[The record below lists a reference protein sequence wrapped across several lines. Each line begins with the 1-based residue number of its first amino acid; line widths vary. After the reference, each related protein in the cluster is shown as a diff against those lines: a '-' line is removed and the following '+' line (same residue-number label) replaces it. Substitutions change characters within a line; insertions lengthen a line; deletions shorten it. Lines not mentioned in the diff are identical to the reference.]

1 MIIQENTI
9 IHGDSL
15 TVLRQ
20 MEPESV
26 DAIITDPPYGINYVS
41 QTASIKNDKSPFIW
55 FLYDAFRVLKS
66 GEAGRGGLIC
76 FTRWDVEQT
85 FIDAMKIAGFNVKS
99 EVIWDKVYHGMG
111 DTKAAFAPSHENIVF
126 AVKGKYSFPG
136 SRPKDLVTFPKINS
150 SKMVHPTE
158 KPVGL
163 LANLI
168 SSVTKPGDLILDPFD
183 SDDVTHF
190 NARGVYAL
198 LYGREDVRLSAGD
211 GDALRWLPQRAGK
224 DFREKVAAIWD
235 DARVSGFLTAELTG
249 DKSAMDDGDYLAMQE
264 TGLAHLFAVSGLHC
278 AFLVTLLA
286 LLISRRQRLLC
297 AVTIPLLLFYMVMVG
312 MSPSVVRACIMQIF
326 LLIAPLFRRGSD
338 PLTSLA
344 AALLVILLCNPFAA
358 ASVSLQ
364 LSFSA
369 TLGMVL
375 LSPRLYKLLT
385 GWYKGKCRPLRTAL
399 CFVAANLSA
408 TLSAVVFTAP
418 LTAWYFRIFVLVAP
432 LSSLLAVPAAGWSF
446 MAAFVTVL
454 LGFVWL
460 PLASLLGWI
469 SWALVRYILW
479 IANGMMSWRYHAVYF
494 TNPYLIYWLLF
505 LYAAFIGCAAT
516 PDGKRK
522 YLLAS
527 ALSVLT
533 LTAAIWVN
541 RQDYQYG
548 VLTAL
553 TLDVGQGE
561 SVILT
566 SDGET
571 ALVDCG
577 SSNSYKDPGGLAADT
592 LHSMG
597 VRELSA
603 VVVTHY
609 HADHTNGLYE
619 VLRRIP
625 VQTIYLPDIEDEY
638 GVRERL
644 VSLAEEKGA
653 QVTYVTKET
662 ADTLGDTVLTIYP
675 PVQSGGDLNELGLTA
690 LASAGDFDLLI
701 TGDMSGSTEKKL
713 VETYALPDIEV
724 LVVSHHGSRYSSNI
738 RFLKSVTPE
747 AAVISVGDNN
757 YGHPSEET
765 LQRLLAVGADIWRTD
780 QQGTIRITVNG
791 G

>member
-1 MIIQENTI
+1 M
-9 IHGDSL
+9 
-15 TVLRQ
+15 
-20 MEPESV
+20 
-26 DAIITDPPYGINYVS
+26 
-41 QTASIKNDKSPFIW
+41 
-55 FLYDAFRVLKS
+55 RVLATIGFSFSAGVFLAALLPWTGWQLYAAGGVLLLALAWLFAARKQKYFRRGLLILLPLAVS
-66 GEAGRGGLIC
+66 LAYFAGYDYLVRQPIEDRCGAASDFTATVCDWPQATERGARVTVELEGYHRARAVLYGEAELLAARP
-76 FTRWDVEQT
+76 
-85 FIDAMKIAGFNVKS
+85 
-99 EVIWDKVYHGMG
+99 G
-111 DTKAAFAPSHENIVF
+111 DTVTGTAQWQSAAH
-126 AVKGKYSFPG
+126 
-136 SRPKDLVTFPKINS
+136 
-150 SKMVHPTE
+150 
-158 KPVGL
+158 
-163 LANLI
+163 
-168 SSVTKPGDLILDPFD
+168 FD

-224 DFREKVAAIWD
+224 AFREKVAAIWD
-235 DARVSGFLTAELTG
+235 DPRVSGFLTAELTG

-566 SDGET
+566 SGGET

-738 RFLKSVTPE
+738 RFLKAVTPE

-765 LQRLLAVGADIWRTD
+765 LQRLLAIGADIWRTD

>member
-1 MIIQENTI
+1 M
-9 IHGDSL
+9 
-15 TVLRQ
+15 
-20 MEPESV
+20 
-26 DAIITDPPYGINYVS
+26 
-41 QTASIKNDKSPFIW
+41 
-55 FLYDAFRVLKS
+55 RVLATIGFSFSAGVFLTALLPWTGWQLYAAGGVLLLVLAWLFAVRKQKYFRRGLLILLPLAVS
-66 GEAGRGGLIC
+66 LAYFAGYDHLVRQPIEDRCGAASDFTATVCDWPQATERGARVTVELEGYHRARAVLYGEAELLAARP
-76 FTRWDVEQT
+76 
-85 FIDAMKIAGFNVKS
+85 
-99 EVIWDKVYHGMG
+99 G
-111 DTKAAFAPSHENIVF
+111 DTVTGTAQWQSAAH
-126 AVKGKYSFPG
+126 
-136 SRPKDLVTFPKINS
+136 
-150 SKMVHPTE
+150 
-158 KPVGL
+158 
-163 LANLI
+163 
-168 SSVTKPGDLILDPFD
+168 FD

-224 DFREKVAAIWD
+224 AFREKVAAIWD
-235 DARVSGFLTAELTG
+235 DPRVSGFLTAELTG

-385 GWYKGKCRPLRTAL
+385 GWYKGKCRPLRAAL

-566 SDGET
+566 SGGET

-662 ADTLGDTVLTIYP
+662 ADTLGDTILTIYP

-738 RFLKSVTPE
+738 RFLKAVTPE

-765 LQRLLAVGADIWRTD
+765 LQRLLAIGADIWRTD

>member
-1 MIIQENTI
+1 M
-9 IHGDSL
+9 
-15 TVLRQ
+15 
-20 MEPESV
+20 
-26 DAIITDPPYGINYVS
+26 
-41 QTASIKNDKSPFIW
+41 
-55 FLYDAFRVLKS
+55 RVLATIGFSFSAGVFLAALLPWNGWQLYAAGGVLLLALAWLFAARKQKYFRRGLLILLPLAVS
-66 GEAGRGGLIC
+66 LAYFAGYDHLVRQPIENRCGAASDFTATVCDWPQATERGARVTVEMEGYHRARAVLYGEAELLAARP
-76 FTRWDVEQT
+76 
-85 FIDAMKIAGFNVKS
+85 
-99 EVIWDKVYHGMG
+99 G
-111 DTKAAFAPSHENIVF
+111 DTVTGTAQWQSAAH
-126 AVKGKYSFPG
+126 
-136 SRPKDLVTFPKINS
+136 
-150 SKMVHPTE
+150 
-158 KPVGL
+158 
-163 LANLI
+163 
-168 SSVTKPGDLILDPFD
+168 FD

-224 DFREKVAAIWD
+224 AFREKVAAIWD

-446 MAAFVTVL
+446 MTAFVTVL

-566 SDGET
+566 SGGET

>member
-1 MIIQENTI
+1 M
-9 IHGDSL
+9 
-15 TVLRQ
+15 
-20 MEPESV
+20 
-26 DAIITDPPYGINYVS
+26 
-41 QTASIKNDKSPFIW
+41 
-55 FLYDAFRVLKS
+55 RVLATIGFSFSAGVFLAALLPWNGWQLYAAGGVLLLALAWLFAARKQKYFRRGLLILLPLAVS
-66 GEAGRGGLIC
+66 LAYFAGYDHLVRQPIEDRCGAASEFAATVCDWPQATERGARVTVELEGYHRARAVLYGEAELLAARP
-76 FTRWDVEQT
+76 
-85 FIDAMKIAGFNVKS
+85 
-99 EVIWDKVYHGMG
+99 G
-111 DTKAAFAPSHENIVF
+111 DTVTGTAQWQS
-126 AVKGKYSFPG
+126 AVHF
-136 SRPKDLVTFPKINS
+136 N
-150 SKMVHPTE
+150 
-158 KPVGL
+158 
-163 LANLI
+163 
-168 SSVTKPGDLILDPFD
+168 

-224 DFREKVAAIWD
+224 AFREKVAAIWD
-235 DARVSGFLTAELTG
+235 DPRVSGFLTAELTG

-566 SDGET
+566 SGGET

>member
-1 MIIQENTI
+1 M
-9 IHGDSL
+9 
-15 TVLRQ
+15 
-20 MEPESV
+20 
-26 DAIITDPPYGINYVS
+26 
-41 QTASIKNDKSPFIW
+41 
-55 FLYDAFRVLKS
+55 RVLATIGFSFSAGVFLAALLPWNGWQLYAAGGVLLLALAWLFAARKQKYFRRGLLILLPLAVS
-66 GEAGRGGLIC
+66 LAYFAGYDHLVRQPIEDRCGAASDFAATVCDWPQATERGARVTVELEGYHRARAVLYGEAELLAARP
-76 FTRWDVEQT
+76 
-85 FIDAMKIAGFNVKS
+85 
-99 EVIWDKVYHGMG
+99 G
-111 DTKAAFAPSHENIVF
+111 DTVTGTAQWQS
-126 AVKGKYSFPG
+126 AV
-136 SRPKDLVTFPKINS
+136 
-150 SKMVHPTE
+150 H
-158 KPVGL
+158 
-163 LANLI
+163 
-168 SSVTKPGDLILDPFD
+168 FD

-224 DFREKVAAIWD
+224 AFREKVAAIWD
-235 DARVSGFLTAELTG
+235 DPRVSGFLTAELTG

-505 LYAAFIGCAAT
+505 LYAVFIGCAAT

-566 SDGET
+566 SGGET

-638 GVRERL
+638 GVREHL

-738 RFLKSVTPE
+738 RFLKAVMPE

>member
-1 MIIQENTI
+1 M
-9 IHGDSL
+9 
-15 TVLRQ
+15 
-20 MEPESV
+20 
-26 DAIITDPPYGINYVS
+26 
-41 QTASIKNDKSPFIW
+41 
-55 FLYDAFRVLKS
+55 RVLATIGFSFSAGVFLAALLPWNGWQLYAAGGILLLALAWLFAARKQKYFRRGLLILLPLAVS
-66 GEAGRGGLIC
+66 LAYFAGYDHLVRQPIEDRCGAASDFAATVCDWPQATERGARVTVELEGYHRARAVLYGEAELLAARP
-76 FTRWDVEQT
+76 
-85 FIDAMKIAGFNVKS
+85 
-99 EVIWDKVYHGMG
+99 G
-111 DTKAAFAPSHENIVF
+111 DTVTGTAQWQSAAH
-126 AVKGKYSFPG
+126 
-136 SRPKDLVTFPKINS
+136 
-150 SKMVHPTE
+150 
-158 KPVGL
+158 
-163 LANLI
+163 
-168 SSVTKPGDLILDPFD
+168 FD

-224 DFREKVAAIWD
+224 AFREKVAAIWD
-235 DARVSGFLTAELTG
+235 DPRVSGFLTAELTG

-375 LSPRLYKLLT
+375 LSPRLYKLLA
-385 GWYKGKCRPLRTAL
+385 GWYKGKCRPLRAAL

-469 SWALVRYILW
+469 SWVLVRYILW

-527 ALSVLT
+527 ALSVLM

-566 SDGET
+566 SGGET

-713 VETYALPDIEV
+713 VETYALPNIEV

-738 RFLKSVTPE
+738 RFLKAVTPE

>member
-1 MIIQENTI
+1 M
-9 IHGDSL
+9 
-15 TVLRQ
+15 
-20 MEPESV
+20 
-26 DAIITDPPYGINYVS
+26 
-41 QTASIKNDKSPFIW
+41 
-55 FLYDAFRVLKS
+55 RVLATIGFSFSAGVFLAALLPWNGWQLYAAGGILLLALAWLFAARKQKYFRRGLLILLPLAVS
-66 GEAGRGGLIC
+66 LAYFAGYDHLVRQPIEDRCGAASDFAATVCDWPQATERGARVTVELEGYHRARAVLYGEAELLAARP
-76 FTRWDVEQT
+76 
-85 FIDAMKIAGFNVKS
+85 
-99 EVIWDKVYHGMG
+99 G
-111 DTKAAFAPSHENIVF
+111 DTVTGTAQWQS
-126 AVKGKYSFPG
+126 AV
-136 SRPKDLVTFPKINS
+136 
-150 SKMVHPTE
+150 H
-158 KPVGL
+158 
-163 LANLI
+163 
-168 SSVTKPGDLILDPFD
+168 FD

-224 DFREKVAAIWD
+224 AFREKVAAIWD
-235 DARVSGFLTAELTG
+235 DPRVSGFLTAELTG

-375 LSPRLYKLLT
+375 LSPRLYKLLA

-566 SDGET
+566 SGGET

-713 VETYALPDIEV
+713 VETYALPNIEV

-738 RFLKSVTPE
+738 RFLKAVTPE

>member
-1 MIIQENTI
+1 M
-9 IHGDSL
+9 
-15 TVLRQ
+15 
-20 MEPESV
+20 
-26 DAIITDPPYGINYVS
+26 
-41 QTASIKNDKSPFIW
+41 
-55 FLYDAFRVLKS
+55 RVLATIGFSFSAGVFLAALLPWNGWQLYAAGGILLLALAWLFAARKQKYFRRGLLILLPLAVS
-66 GEAGRGGLIC
+66 LAYFAGYDHLVRQPIEDRCGAASDFAATVCDWPQATERGARVTVELEGYHRARAVLYGEAELLAARP
-76 FTRWDVEQT
+76 
-85 FIDAMKIAGFNVKS
+85 
-99 EVIWDKVYHGMG
+99 G
-111 DTKAAFAPSHENIVF
+111 DTVTGTAQWQSAAH
-126 AVKGKYSFPG
+126 
-136 SRPKDLVTFPKINS
+136 
-150 SKMVHPTE
+150 
-158 KPVGL
+158 
-163 LANLI
+163 
-168 SSVTKPGDLILDPFD
+168 FD

-224 DFREKVAAIWD
+224 AFREKVAAIWD
-235 DARVSGFLTAELTG
+235 DPRVSGFLTAELTG

-375 LSPRLYKLLT
+375 LSPRLYKLLA
-385 GWYKGKCRPLRTAL
+385 GWYKGKCRPLRAAL

-469 SWALVRYILW
+469 SWVLVRYILW

-548 VLTAL
+548 VLTAM

-566 SDGET
+566 SGGET

-713 VETYALPDIEV
+713 VETYALPNIEV

-738 RFLKSVTPE
+738 RFLKAVTPE

>member
-1 MIIQENTI
+1 M
-9 IHGDSL
+9 
-15 TVLRQ
+15 
-20 MEPESV
+20 
-26 DAIITDPPYGINYVS
+26 
-41 QTASIKNDKSPFIW
+41 
-55 FLYDAFRVLKS
+55 RVLATIGFSFSAGVFLAALLPWNGWQLYAAGGVLLLALAWLFAARKQKYFRRGLLILLPLAVS
-66 GEAGRGGLIC
+66 LAYFAGYDHLVRQPIEDRCGAASDFTATVCDWPQATERGARVTVELEGYHRARAVLYGEAELLAARP
-76 FTRWDVEQT
+76 
-85 FIDAMKIAGFNVKS
+85 
-99 EVIWDKVYHGMG
+99 G
-111 DTKAAFAPSHENIVF
+111 DTVTGTAQWQSAAH
-126 AVKGKYSFPG
+126 
-136 SRPKDLVTFPKINS
+136 
-150 SKMVHPTE
+150 
-158 KPVGL
+158 
-163 LANLI
+163 
-168 SSVTKPGDLILDPFD
+168 FD

-224 DFREKVAAIWD
+224 AFREKVAAIWD
-235 DARVSGFLTAELTG
+235 DPRVSGFLTAELTG

-541 RQDYQYG
+541 RQDYQRG

-566 SDGET
+566 SGGET

-644 VSLAEEKGA
+644 VSLAKEKGA

-690 LASAGDFDLLI
+690 QASTGDFDLLI

-747 AAVISVGDNN
+747 AAVISVGDNS

>member
-1 MIIQENTI
+1 M
-9 IHGDSL
+9 
-15 TVLRQ
+15 
-20 MEPESV
+20 
-26 DAIITDPPYGINYVS
+26 
-41 QTASIKNDKSPFIW
+41 
-55 FLYDAFRVLKS
+55 RVLATIGFSFSAGVFLAALLPWTGWQLYAAGGVLLLALAWLFAARKQKYFRRGLLILLPLAVS
-66 GEAGRGGLIC
+66 LAYFAGYDHLVRQPIENRCGAASDFAATVCDWPQATEHGAKITVELEGYHRARAVLYGEAELLAARP
-76 FTRWDVEQT
+76 
-85 FIDAMKIAGFNVKS
+85 
-99 EVIWDKVYHGMG
+99 G
-111 DTKAAFAPSHENIVF
+111 DTVTGTAQWQSAAH
-126 AVKGKYSFPG
+126 
-136 SRPKDLVTFPKINS
+136 
-150 SKMVHPTE
+150 
-158 KPVGL
+158 
-163 LANLI
+163 
-168 SSVTKPGDLILDPFD
+168 FD

-224 DFREKVAAIWD
+224 AFREKVAAIWD
-235 DARVSGFLTAELTG
+235 DPRVSGFLTAELTG

-375 LSPRLYKLLT
+375 LSSRLYKLLT
-385 GWYKGKCRPLRTAL
+385 GWYKGKCRPLRAAL
-399 CFVAANLSA
+399 CFVAATLSA

-446 MAAFVTVL
+446 MAAFVTAL
-454 LGFVWL
+454 LGFLWL

-505 LYAAFIGCAAT
+505 LYAVFIGCAAT

-566 SDGET
+566 SGGET

-625 VQTIYLPDIEDEY
+625 VQTVYLPDIEDEY

-738 RFLKSVTPE
+738 RFLKAVMPE

>member
-1 MIIQENTI
+1 M
-9 IHGDSL
+9 
-15 TVLRQ
+15 
-20 MEPESV
+20 
-26 DAIITDPPYGINYVS
+26 
-41 QTASIKNDKSPFIW
+41 
-55 FLYDAFRVLKS
+55 RVLATIGFSFSAGVFLAALLPWNGWQLYAAGGVLLLALAWLFAARKQKYFRRGLLILLPLAVS
-66 GEAGRGGLIC
+66 LAYFAGYDHLVRQPIENRCGAASDFTATVCDWPQATERGARVTVELEGYRRARAVLYGEAELLAARP
-76 FTRWDVEQT
+76 
-85 FIDAMKIAGFNVKS
+85 
-99 EVIWDKVYHGMG
+99 G
-111 DTKAAFAPSHENIVF
+111 DTVTGTAQWQSAAH
-126 AVKGKYSFPG
+126 
-136 SRPKDLVTFPKINS
+136 
-150 SKMVHPTE
+150 
-158 KPVGL
+158 
-163 LANLI
+163 
-168 SSVTKPGDLILDPFD
+168 FD

-224 DFREKVAAIWD
+224 AFREKVAAIWD

-446 MAAFVTVL
+446 MAAFVTAL

-494 TNPYLIYWLLF
+494 TNPYLIYWLLV

-566 SDGET
+566 SGGET

-625 VQTIYLPDIEDEY
+625 VQTVYLPDIEDEY

>member
-1 MIIQENTI
+1 M
-9 IHGDSL
+9 
-15 TVLRQ
+15 
-20 MEPESV
+20 
-26 DAIITDPPYGINYVS
+26 
-41 QTASIKNDKSPFIW
+41 
-55 FLYDAFRVLKS
+55 RVLATIGFSFSAGVFLAALLPWTGWQLYAAGGVLLLALAWLFAARKQKYFRRGLLILLPLVVS
-66 GEAGRGGLIC
+66 LAYFAGYDHLVRQPIEDRCGAVSDFTATVCDWPQATERGARVTVELEGYHRARAVLYGEAELLAARP
-76 FTRWDVEQT
+76 
-85 FIDAMKIAGFNVKS
+85 
-99 EVIWDKVYHGMG
+99 G
-111 DTKAAFAPSHENIVF
+111 DTVTGTAQWQSAAH
-126 AVKGKYSFPG
+126 
-136 SRPKDLVTFPKINS
+136 
-150 SKMVHPTE
+150 
-158 KPVGL
+158 
-163 LANLI
+163 
-168 SSVTKPGDLILDPFD
+168 FD

-224 DFREKVAAIWD
+224 AFREKVAAIWD
-235 DARVSGFLTAELTG
+235 DPRVSGFLTAELTG

-385 GWYKGKCRPLRTAL
+385 GWYKGKCRPLRAAL

-566 SDGET
+566 SGGET

-662 ADTLGDTVLTIYP
+662 ADTLGDTILTIYP

-738 RFLKSVTPE
+738 RFLKAVTPE

-765 LQRLLAVGADIWRTD
+765 LQRLLAIGADIWRTD

>member
-1 MIIQENTI
+1 M
-9 IHGDSL
+9 
-15 TVLRQ
+15 
-20 MEPESV
+20 
-26 DAIITDPPYGINYVS
+26 
-41 QTASIKNDKSPFIW
+41 
-55 FLYDAFRVLKS
+55 RVLATIGFSFSAGVFLAALLPWNGWQLYAAGGVLLLALAWLFAARKQKYFRRGLLILLPLAVS
-66 GEAGRGGLIC
+66 LAYFAGYDHLVRQPIEDRCGAASEFAATVCDWPQATERGARVTVELEGYHRARAVLYGE
-76 FTRWDVEQT
+76 VELL
-85 FIDAMKIAGFNVKS
+85 AARP
-99 EVIWDKVYHGMG
+99 G
-111 DTKAAFAPSHENIVF
+111 DTVTGTAQWQSAAH
-126 AVKGKYSFPG
+126 
-136 SRPKDLVTFPKINS
+136 
-150 SKMVHPTE
+150 
-158 KPVGL
+158 
-163 LANLI
+163 
-168 SSVTKPGDLILDPFD
+168 FD

-224 DFREKVAAIWD
+224 AFREKVAAIWD

-566 SDGET
+566 SGGET

-738 RFLKSVTPE
+738 RFLKAVTPE

>member
-1 MIIQENTI
+1 M
-9 IHGDSL
+9 
-15 TVLRQ
+15 
-20 MEPESV
+20 
-26 DAIITDPPYGINYVS
+26 
-41 QTASIKNDKSPFIW
+41 
-55 FLYDAFRVLKS
+55 RVLATIGFSFSAGVFLAALLPWNGWQLYAAGGVLLLALAWLFAARKQKYFRRGLLILLPLAVS
-66 GEAGRGGLIC
+66 LAYFAGYDHLVRQPIENRCGAASEFAATVCDWPQATERGAKITVELEGYHRARAVLYGEAELLAARP
-76 FTRWDVEQT
+76 
-85 FIDAMKIAGFNVKS
+85 
-99 EVIWDKVYHGMG
+99 G
-111 DTKAAFAPSHENIVF
+111 DTVTGTAQWQS
-126 AVKGKYSFPG
+126 AV
-136 SRPKDLVTFPKINS
+136 
-150 SKMVHPTE
+150 H
-158 KPVGL
+158 
-163 LANLI
+163 
-168 SSVTKPGDLILDPFD
+168 FD

-235 DARVSGFLTAELTG
+235 DPRVSGFLTAELTG

-326 LLIAPLFRRGSD
+326 LLIAPLFQRGSD

-566 SDGET
+566 SGGET

-625 VQTIYLPDIEDEY
+625 VQMIYLPDIEDEY

>member
-1 MIIQENTI
+1 M
-9 IHGDSL
+9 
-15 TVLRQ
+15 
-20 MEPESV
+20 
-26 DAIITDPPYGINYVS
+26 
-41 QTASIKNDKSPFIW
+41 
-55 FLYDAFRVLKS
+55 RVLATIGFSFSAGVFLAALLPWNGWQLYAAGGVLLLALAWLFAARKQKYFRRGLLILLPLAVS
-66 GEAGRGGLIC
+66 LAYFAGDDHLVRQPIENRCGAASDFTATVCDWPQATERGARVTVELEGYHRARAVLYGEAELLAARP
-76 FTRWDVEQT
+76 
-85 FIDAMKIAGFNVKS
+85 
-99 EVIWDKVYHGMG
+99 G
-111 DTKAAFAPSHENIVF
+111 DTVTGTAQWQS
-126 AVKGKYSFPG
+126 AVHF
-136 SRPKDLVTFPKINS
+136 N
-150 SKMVHPTE
+150 
-158 KPVGL
+158 
-163 LANLI
+163 
-168 SSVTKPGDLILDPFD
+168 

-224 DFREKVAAIWD
+224 AFREKVVAIWD

-566 SDGET
+566 SGGET

-662 ADTLGDTVLTIYP
+662 ADTLGDTILTIYP

-738 RFLKSVTPE
+738 RFLKAVTPE

-765 LQRLLAVGADIWRTD
+765 LQRLLAIGADIWRTD

>member
-1 MIIQENTI
+1 M
-9 IHGDSL
+9 
-15 TVLRQ
+15 
-20 MEPESV
+20 
-26 DAIITDPPYGINYVS
+26 
-41 QTASIKNDKSPFIW
+41 
-55 FLYDAFRVLKS
+55 RVLATIGFSFSAGVFLAALLPWTGWQLYAAGGVLLLALAWLFAARKQKYFRRGLLILLPLAVS
-66 GEAGRGGLIC
+66 LAYFAGYDHLVRQPIENRCGAASDFTATVCDWPQATERGARVTVELEGYHRARAVLYGEAELLAARP
-76 FTRWDVEQT
+76 
-85 FIDAMKIAGFNVKS
+85 
-99 EVIWDKVYHGMG
+99 G
-111 DTKAAFAPSHENIVF
+111 DTVTGTAQWQSAAH
-126 AVKGKYSFPG
+126 
-136 SRPKDLVTFPKINS
+136 
-150 SKMVHPTE
+150 
-158 KPVGL
+158 
-163 LANLI
+163 
-168 SSVTKPGDLILDPFD
+168 FD

-224 DFREKVAAIWD
+224 AFREKVAAIWVD
-235 DARVSGFLTAELTG
+235 PRVSGFLTAELTG

-264 TGLAHLFAVSGLHC
+264 TSLAHLFAVSGLHC

-385 GWYKGKCRPLRTAL
+385 GWYKGKCRPLRAAL

>member
-1 MIIQENTI
+1 M
-9 IHGDSL
+9 
-15 TVLRQ
+15 
-20 MEPESV
+20 
-26 DAIITDPPYGINYVS
+26 
-41 QTASIKNDKSPFIW
+41 
-55 FLYDAFRVLKS
+55 RVLATIGFSFSAGVFLAALLPWNGWQLYAAGGILLLALAWLFAARKQKYFRRGLLILLPLAVS
-66 GEAGRGGLIC
+66 LAYFAGYDHLVRQPIEDRCGAVSDFAATVCDWPQATERGARVTVELEGYHRARAVLYGEAELLAARP
-76 FTRWDVEQT
+76 
-85 FIDAMKIAGFNVKS
+85 
-99 EVIWDKVYHGMG
+99 G
-111 DTKAAFAPSHENIVF
+111 DTVTGTAQWQSAAH
-126 AVKGKYSFPG
+126 
-136 SRPKDLVTFPKINS
+136 
-150 SKMVHPTE
+150 
-158 KPVGL
+158 
-163 LANLI
+163 
-168 SSVTKPGDLILDPFD
+168 FD

-224 DFREKVAAIWD
+224 AFREKVAAIWD
-235 DARVSGFLTAELTG
+235 DPRVSGFLTAELTG

-375 LSPRLYKLLT
+375 LSPRLYKLLA
-385 GWYKGKCRPLRTAL
+385 GWYKGKCRPLRAAL

-469 SWALVRYILW
+469 SWVLVRYILW

-566 SDGET
+566 SGGET

>member
-1 MIIQENTI
+1 MTGGGERT
-9 IHGDSL
+9 
-15 TVLRQ
+15 
-20 MEPESV
+20 M
-26 DAIITDPPYGINYVS
+26 
-41 QTASIKNDKSPFIW
+41 
-55 FLYDAFRVLKS
+55 RVLATIGFSFSAGVFLAALLPWTGWQLYAAGGVLLLALAWLFAARKQKYFRRGLLILLPLAVS
-66 GEAGRGGLIC
+66 LAYFAGYDHLVRQPIENRCGAASDFTATVCDWPQATERGARVTVELEGYHRARAVLYGEAELLAARP
-76 FTRWDVEQT
+76 
-85 FIDAMKIAGFNVKS
+85 
-99 EVIWDKVYHGMG
+99 G
-111 DTKAAFAPSHENIVF
+111 DTVTGTAQWQS
-126 AVKGKYSFPG
+126 AVHF
-136 SRPKDLVTFPKINS
+136 N
-150 SKMVHPTE
+150 
-158 KPVGL
+158 
-163 LANLI
+163 
-168 SSVTKPGDLILDPFD
+168 

-224 DFREKVAAIWD
+224 AFREKVAAIWD

-566 SDGET
+566 SGGET

-738 RFLKSVTPE
+738 RFLKAVTPE

>member
-1 MIIQENTI
+1 M
-9 IHGDSL
+9 
-15 TVLRQ
+15 
-20 MEPESV
+20 
-26 DAIITDPPYGINYVS
+26 
-41 QTASIKNDKSPFIW
+41 
-55 FLYDAFRVLKS
+55 RVLATIGFSFSAGVFLAALLPWNGWQLYAAGGVLLLALAWLFAARKQKYFRRGLLILLS
-66 GEAGRGGLIC
+66 LAVSLAYFAGYDHLVRQPIEDRCGAASDFAATVCDWPQATERGARVTVELEGYHRARAVLYGEAELLAARP
-76 FTRWDVEQT
+76 
-85 FIDAMKIAGFNVKS
+85 
-99 EVIWDKVYHGMG
+99 G
-111 DTKAAFAPSHENIVF
+111 DTVTGTAQWQSAAH
-126 AVKGKYSFPG
+126 
-136 SRPKDLVTFPKINS
+136 
-150 SKMVHPTE
+150 
-158 KPVGL
+158 
-163 LANLI
+163 
-168 SSVTKPGDLILDPFD
+168 FD

-224 DFREKVAAIWD
+224 AFREKVAAIWD
-235 DARVSGFLTAELTG
+235 DPRVSGFLTAELTG

-344 AALLVILLCNPFAA
+344 AALLLILLCNPFAA

-494 TNPYLIYWLLF
+494 TNPYLVYWLLF

-566 SDGET
+566 SGGET

-662 ADTLGDTVLTIYP
+662 TDTLGDTVLTIYP

-738 RFLKSVTPE
+738 RFLKSVMPE

>member
-1 MIIQENTI
+1 M
-9 IHGDSL
+9 
-15 TVLRQ
+15 
-20 MEPESV
+20 
-26 DAIITDPPYGINYVS
+26 
-41 QTASIKNDKSPFIW
+41 
-55 FLYDAFRVLKS
+55 RVLATIGFSFSAGVFLAALLPWNGWQLYAAGGVLLLALAWLFAARKQKYFRRGLLILLPLAVS
-66 GEAGRGGLIC
+66 LAYFAGYDHLVRQPIEDRCGAASDFTATVCDWPQATERGARVTVELEGYHRARAVLYGEAELLAARP
-76 FTRWDVEQT
+76 
-85 FIDAMKIAGFNVKS
+85 
-99 EVIWDKVYHGMG
+99 G
-111 DTKAAFAPSHENIVF
+111 DTVTGTAQWQSAAH
-126 AVKGKYSFPG
+126 
-136 SRPKDLVTFPKINS
+136 
-150 SKMVHPTE
+150 
-158 KPVGL
+158 
-163 LANLI
+163 
-168 SSVTKPGDLILDPFD
+168 FD

-224 DFREKVAAIWD
+224 AFREKVAAIWD
-235 DARVSGFLTAELTG
+235 DPRVSGFLTAELTG

-385 GWYKGKCRPLRTAL
+385 GWYKGKCRLLRTAL

-566 SDGET
+566 SGGET

-780 QQGTIRITVNG
+780 QQRTIRITVNG

>member
-1 MIIQENTI
+1 M
-9 IHGDSL
+9 
-15 TVLRQ
+15 
-20 MEPESV
+20 
-26 DAIITDPPYGINYVS
+26 
-41 QTASIKNDKSPFIW
+41 
-55 FLYDAFRVLKS
+55 
-66 GEAGRGGLIC
+66 
-76 FTRWDVEQT
+76 
-85 FIDAMKIAGFNVKS
+85 
-99 EVIWDKVYHGMG
+99 
-111 DTKAAFAPSHENIVF
+111 
-126 AVKGKYSFPG
+126 
-136 SRPKDLVTFPKINS
+136 
-150 SKMVHPTE
+150 
-158 KPVGL
+158 
-163 LANLI
+163 
-168 SSVTKPGDLILDPFD
+168 
-183 SDDVTHF
+183 THF

-224 DFREKVAAIWD
+224 AFREKVAAIWD

-385 GWYKGKCRPLRTAL
+385 GWYKGKCRPLRAAL

-446 MAAFVTVL
+446 MAAFVTAL

-566 SDGET
+566 SGGET

-662 ADTLGDTVLTIYP
+662 TDTLGDTVLTIYP

>member
-1 MIIQENTI
+1 M
-9 IHGDSL
+9 
-15 TVLRQ
+15 
-20 MEPESV
+20 
-26 DAIITDPPYGINYVS
+26 
-41 QTASIKNDKSPFIW
+41 
-55 FLYDAFRVLKS
+55 RVLATIGFSFSAGVFLAALLPWNGWQLYAAGGVLLLALAWLFAARKQKYFRRGLLILLPLAVS
-66 GEAGRGGLIC
+66 LAYFAGYDHLVRQPIEDRCGAASDFAATVCDWPQATERGARVTVELEGYHRARAVLYGEAELLAARP
-76 FTRWDVEQT
+76 
-85 FIDAMKIAGFNVKS
+85 
-99 EVIWDKVYHGMG
+99 G
-111 DTKAAFAPSHENIVF
+111 DTVTGTAQWQS
-126 AVKGKYSFPG
+126 AV
-136 SRPKDLVTFPKINS
+136 
-150 SKMVHPTE
+150 H
-158 KPVGL
+158 
-163 LANLI
+163 
-168 SSVTKPGDLILDPFD
+168 FD

-224 DFREKVAAIWD
+224 AFREKVAAIWD
-235 DARVSGFLTAELTG
+235 DPRVSGFLTAELTG

-385 GWYKGKCRPLRTAL
+385 GWYNGKCRPLRAAL

-566 SDGET
+566 SGGET

-690 LASAGDFDLLI
+690 LASTGDFDLLI

-738 RFLKSVTPE
+738 RFLKAVTPE

>member
-1 MIIQENTI
+1 M
-9 IHGDSL
+9 
-15 TVLRQ
+15 
-20 MEPESV
+20 
-26 DAIITDPPYGINYVS
+26 
-41 QTASIKNDKSPFIW
+41 
-55 FLYDAFRVLKS
+55 RVLATIGFSFSAGVFLAALLPWTGWQLYAAGGVLLLALAWLFAARKQKYFRRGLLILLPLVVS
-66 GEAGRGGLIC
+66 LAYFAGYDHLVRQPIEDRCGAASDFTATVCDWPQATERGARVTVDLEGYHRARAVLYGEAELLAARP
-76 FTRWDVEQT
+76 
-85 FIDAMKIAGFNVKS
+85 
-99 EVIWDKVYHGMG
+99 G
-111 DTKAAFAPSHENIVF
+111 DTVTGTAQWQSAAH
-126 AVKGKYSFPG
+126 
-136 SRPKDLVTFPKINS
+136 
-150 SKMVHPTE
+150 
-158 KPVGL
+158 
-163 LANLI
+163 
-168 SSVTKPGDLILDPFD
+168 FD

-224 DFREKVAAIWD
+224 AFREKVAAIWD
-235 DARVSGFLTAELTG
+235 DPRVSGFLTAELTG

-385 GWYKGKCRPLRTAL
+385 GWYKGKCRPLRAAL

-566 SDGET
+566 SGGET

-662 ADTLGDTVLTIYP
+662 ADTLGDTILTIYP

-738 RFLKSVTPE
+738 RFLKAVTPE

-765 LQRLLAVGADIWRTD
+765 LQRLLAIGADIWRTD

>member
-1 MIIQENTI
+1 M
-9 IHGDSL
+9 
-15 TVLRQ
+15 
-20 MEPESV
+20 
-26 DAIITDPPYGINYVS
+26 
-41 QTASIKNDKSPFIW
+41 
-55 FLYDAFRVLKS
+55 RVLATIGFSFSAGVFLAALLPWNGWQLYAAGGILLLALAWLFAARKQKYFRRGLLILLPLAVS
-66 GEAGRGGLIC
+66 LAYFAGYDHLVRQPIEDRCGAASDFAATVCDWPQATERGARVTVELEGYHRARAVLYGEAELLAARP
-76 FTRWDVEQT
+76 
-85 FIDAMKIAGFNVKS
+85 
-99 EVIWDKVYHGMG
+99 G
-111 DTKAAFAPSHENIVF
+111 DTVTGTAQWQSAAH
-126 AVKGKYSFPG
+126 
-136 SRPKDLVTFPKINS
+136 
-150 SKMVHPTE
+150 
-158 KPVGL
+158 
-163 LANLI
+163 
-168 SSVTKPGDLILDPFD
+168 FD

-224 DFREKVAAIWD
+224 AFREKVAAIWD
-235 DARVSGFLTAELTG
+235 DPRVSGFLTAELTG

-375 LSPRLYKLLT
+375 LSPRLYKLLA
-385 GWYKGKCRPLRTAL
+385 GWYKGKCRPLRAAL

-469 SWALVRYILW
+469 SWVLVRYILW

-553 TLDVGQGE
+553 TLGVGQGE

-566 SDGET
+566 SGGET

-738 RFLKSVTPE
+738 RFLKAVMPE

>member
-1 MIIQENTI
+1 M
-9 IHGDSL
+9 
-15 TVLRQ
+15 
-20 MEPESV
+20 
-26 DAIITDPPYGINYVS
+26 
-41 QTASIKNDKSPFIW
+41 
-55 FLYDAFRVLKS
+55 RVLATIGFSFSAGVFLAALLPWNGWQLYAAGGILLLALAWLFAARKQKYFRRGLLILLPLAVS
-66 GEAGRGGLIC
+66 LAYFAGYDHLVRQPIEDRCGAASDFAATVCDWPQATERGARVTVELEGYHRARAVLYGEAELLAARP
-76 FTRWDVEQT
+76 
-85 FIDAMKIAGFNVKS
+85 
-99 EVIWDKVYHGMG
+99 G
-111 DTKAAFAPSHENIVF
+111 DTVTGTAQWQSAAH
-126 AVKGKYSFPG
+126 
-136 SRPKDLVTFPKINS
+136 
-150 SKMVHPTE
+150 
-158 KPVGL
+158 
-163 LANLI
+163 
-168 SSVTKPGDLILDPFD
+168 FD

-224 DFREKVAAIWD
+224 AFREKVAAIWD
-235 DARVSGFLTAELTG
+235 DPRVSGFLTAELTG

-566 SDGET
+566 SGGET

>member
-1 MIIQENTI
+1 M
-9 IHGDSL
+9 
-15 TVLRQ
+15 
-20 MEPESV
+20 
-26 DAIITDPPYGINYVS
+26 
-41 QTASIKNDKSPFIW
+41 
-55 FLYDAFRVLKS
+55 RVLATIGFSFSAGVFLAALLPWNGWQLYAAGAVTLLALAWLFAARGRKYFRRGLLLLLS
-66 GEAGRGGLIC
+66 LAVSLAYFVGYDHLVRQPIEDRCGAASDFAATVCDWPQATERGAKITVELEGYHRARAVLYGEAELLAARP
-76 FTRWDVEQT
+76 
-85 FIDAMKIAGFNVKS
+85 
-99 EVIWDKVYHGMG
+99 G
-111 DTKAAFAPSHENIVF
+111 DTVTGTAQWQS
-126 AVKGKYSFPG
+126 AVHF
-136 SRPKDLVTFPKINS
+136 N
-150 SKMVHPTE
+150 
-158 KPVGL
+158 
-163 LANLI
+163 
-168 SSVTKPGDLILDPFD
+168 

-211 GDALRWLPQRAGK
+211 GDALRWLPQQAGK
-224 DFREKVAAIWD
+224 AFREKVAAIWD
-235 DARVSGFLTAELTG
+235 DPRVSGFLTAELTG

-375 LSPRLYKLLT
+375 LSLRLYKLLT

-566 SDGET
+566 SGGET

-738 RFLKSVTPE
+738 RFLKAVMPE

>member
-1 MIIQENTI
+1 M
-9 IHGDSL
+9 
-15 TVLRQ
+15 
-20 MEPESV
+20 
-26 DAIITDPPYGINYVS
+26 
-41 QTASIKNDKSPFIW
+41 
-55 FLYDAFRVLKS
+55 RVLATIGFSFSAGVFLAALLPWTGWQLYAAGGVLLLALAWLFAARKQKYFRRGLLILLPLVVS
-66 GEAGRGGLIC
+66 LAYFAGYDHLVRQPIEDRCGAASDFTATVCDWPQATERGARVTVELEGYHRARAVLYGEAELLAARP
-76 FTRWDVEQT
+76 
-85 FIDAMKIAGFNVKS
+85 
-99 EVIWDKVYHGMG
+99 G
-111 DTKAAFAPSHENIVF
+111 DTVTGTAQWQSAAH
-126 AVKGKYSFPG
+126 
-136 SRPKDLVTFPKINS
+136 
-150 SKMVHPTE
+150 
-158 KPVGL
+158 
-163 LANLI
+163 
-168 SSVTKPGDLILDPFD
+168 FD

-224 DFREKVAAIWD
+224 AFREKVAAIWD
-235 DARVSGFLTAELTG
+235 DPRVSGFLTAELTG

-385 GWYKGKCRPLRTAL
+385 GWYKGKCRPLRAAL

-566 SDGET
+566 SGGET

-662 ADTLGDTVLTIYP
+662 ADTLGDTILTIYP

-690 LASAGDFDLLI
+690 LASAGEFDLLI

-738 RFLKSVTPE
+738 RFLKAVTPE

-765 LQRLLAVGADIWRTD
+765 LQRLLAIGADIWRTD

>member
-1 MIIQENTI
+1 M
-9 IHGDSL
+9 
-15 TVLRQ
+15 
-20 MEPESV
+20 
-26 DAIITDPPYGINYVS
+26 
-41 QTASIKNDKSPFIW
+41 
-55 FLYDAFRVLKS
+55 RVLATIGFSFSAGVFLAALLPWNGWQLYAAGGVLLLALAWLFAARKQKYFRRGLLILLPLAVS
-66 GEAGRGGLIC
+66 LAYFAGYDHLVRQPIEDRCGAASDFAATVCDWPQATERGARVTVELEGYYRARAVLYGEAELLAARP
-76 FTRWDVEQT
+76 
-85 FIDAMKIAGFNVKS
+85 
-99 EVIWDKVYHGMG
+99 G
-111 DTKAAFAPSHENIVF
+111 DTVTGTAQWQSAAH
-126 AVKGKYSFPG
+126 
-136 SRPKDLVTFPKINS
+136 
-150 SKMVHPTE
+150 
-158 KPVGL
+158 
-163 LANLI
+163 
-168 SSVTKPGDLILDPFD
+168 FD

-224 DFREKVAAIWD
+224 AFREKVAAIWD
-235 DARVSGFLTAELTG
+235 DPRVSGFLTAELTG

-566 SDGET
+566 SGGET

-738 RFLKSVTPE
+738 RFLKAVMPE

>member
-1 MIIQENTI
+1 M
-9 IHGDSL
+9 
-15 TVLRQ
+15 
-20 MEPESV
+20 
-26 DAIITDPPYGINYVS
+26 
-41 QTASIKNDKSPFIW
+41 
-55 FLYDAFRVLKS
+55 RVLATIGFSFSAGVFLAALLPWNGWQLYAAGGVLLLALAWLFAARKQKYFRRGLLILLPLAVS
-66 GEAGRGGLIC
+66 LAYFAGYDHLVRQPIEDRCGAASDFTATVCDWPQATERGAKITVELEGYHRARAVLYGEAELLAARP
-76 FTRWDVEQT
+76 
-85 FIDAMKIAGFNVKS
+85 
-99 EVIWDKVYHGMG
+99 G
-111 DTKAAFAPSHENIVF
+111 DTVTGTAQWQSAAH
-126 AVKGKYSFPG
+126 
-136 SRPKDLVTFPKINS
+136 
-150 SKMVHPTE
+150 
-158 KPVGL
+158 
-163 LANLI
+163 
-168 SSVTKPGDLILDPFD
+168 FD

-224 DFREKVAAIWD
+224 AFREKVAAIWD
-235 DARVSGFLTAELTG
+235 DPRVSGFLTAELTG

-385 GWYKGKCRPLRTAL
+385 GWYKGKCRLLRTAL

-446 MAAFVTVL
+446 MAAFVTAL
-454 LGFVWL
+454 LGLVWL

-469 SWALVRYILW
+469 SWVLVRYILW

-566 SDGET
+566 SGGET

-625 VQTIYLPDIEDEY
+625 VQTVYLPDIEDEY

>member
-1 MIIQENTI
+1 M
-9 IHGDSL
+9 
-15 TVLRQ
+15 
-20 MEPESV
+20 
-26 DAIITDPPYGINYVS
+26 
-41 QTASIKNDKSPFIW
+41 
-55 FLYDAFRVLKS
+55 RVLATIGFSFSAGVFLAALLPWNGWQLYAAGGVLLLALAWLFAARKQKYFRRGLLILLPLAVS
-66 GEAGRGGLIC
+66 LAYFAGYDHMVRQPIENRCGAASDFTATVCDWPQATERGARVTVELEGYRWARAVLYGEAELLAARP
-76 FTRWDVEQT
+76 
-85 FIDAMKIAGFNVKS
+85 
-99 EVIWDKVYHGMG
+99 G
-111 DTKAAFAPSHENIVF
+111 DTVTGTAQWQSAAH
-126 AVKGKYSFPG
+126 
-136 SRPKDLVTFPKINS
+136 
-150 SKMVHPTE
+150 
-158 KPVGL
+158 
-163 LANLI
+163 
-168 SSVTKPGDLILDPFD
+168 FD

-224 DFREKVAAIWD
+224 AFREKVAAIWD

-446 MAAFVTVL
+446 MAAFVTAL

-494 TNPYLIYWLLF
+494 TNPYLVYWLLF

-566 SDGET
+566 SGGET

-597 VRELSA
+597 IRELSA

-713 VETYALPDIEV
+713 VETYALPNIEV

-738 RFLKSVTPE
+738 RFLKSVMPE

>member
-1 MIIQENTI
+1 M
-9 IHGDSL
+9 
-15 TVLRQ
+15 
-20 MEPESV
+20 
-26 DAIITDPPYGINYVS
+26 
-41 QTASIKNDKSPFIW
+41 
-55 FLYDAFRVLKS
+55 RVLATIGFSFSAGVFLAALLPWNGWQLYAAGGVLLLALAWLFAARKQKYFRRGLLILLPLAVS
-66 GEAGRGGLIC
+66 LAYFAGYDHLVRQPIEDRCGAASDFAATVCDWPQATERGARVTVELEGYHRARAVLYGEAELLAARP
-76 FTRWDVEQT
+76 
-85 FIDAMKIAGFNVKS
+85 
-99 EVIWDKVYHGMG
+99 G
-111 DTKAAFAPSHENIVF
+111 DTVTGTAQWQS
-126 AVKGKYSFPG
+126 AV
-136 SRPKDLVTFPKINS
+136 
-150 SKMVHPTE
+150 H
-158 KPVGL
+158 
-163 LANLI
+163 
-168 SSVTKPGDLILDPFD
+168 FD

-224 DFREKVAAIWD
+224 AFREKVAAIWD

-326 LLIAPLFRRGSD
+326 LLIAPLFRRSSD

-385 GWYKGKCRPLRTAL
+385 GWYKGKCRPLRAAL

-566 SDGET
+566 SGGET

-662 ADTLGDTVLTIYP
+662 TDTLGDTVLTIYP

>member
-1 MIIQENTI
+1 M
-9 IHGDSL
+9 
-15 TVLRQ
+15 
-20 MEPESV
+20 
-26 DAIITDPPYGINYVS
+26 
-41 QTASIKNDKSPFIW
+41 
-55 FLYDAFRVLKS
+55 RVLATIGFSFSAGVFLAALLPWNGWQLYAAGGVLLLALAWLFAARKQKYFRRGLLLLLPLAVS
-66 GEAGRGGLIC
+66 LAYFAGYDHLVRQPIEDRCGAASDFAATVCDWPQATERGAKITVELEGYHRARAVLYGEAELLAARP
-76 FTRWDVEQT
+76 
-85 FIDAMKIAGFNVKS
+85 
-99 EVIWDKVYHGMG
+99 G
-111 DTKAAFAPSHENIVF
+111 DTVTGTAQWQSAAH
-126 AVKGKYSFPG
+126 
-136 SRPKDLVTFPKINS
+136 
-150 SKMVHPTE
+150 
-158 KPVGL
+158 
-163 LANLI
+163 
-168 SSVTKPGDLILDPFD
+168 FD

-224 DFREKVAAIWD
+224 AFREKVAAIWD
-235 DARVSGFLTAELTG
+235 DPRVSGFLTAELTG

-375 LSPRLYKLLT
+375 LSPRLYKLLA
-385 GWYKGKCRPLRTAL
+385 GWYKGKCRPLRAAL

-469 SWALVRYILW
+469 SWVLVRYILW

-566 SDGET
+566 SGGET

>member
-1 MIIQENTI
+1 M
-9 IHGDSL
+9 
-15 TVLRQ
+15 
-20 MEPESV
+20 
-26 DAIITDPPYGINYVS
+26 
-41 QTASIKNDKSPFIW
+41 
-55 FLYDAFRVLKS
+55 RVLATIGFSFSAGVFLAALLPWTGWQLYAAGGVLLLALAWLFAARKQKYFRRGLLILLPLAVS
-66 GEAGRGGLIC
+66 LAYFAGYDHLVRQPIENRCGAASDFTATVCDWPQATERGARVTVELEGYHRARAVLYGEAELLAARP
-76 FTRWDVEQT
+76 
-85 FIDAMKIAGFNVKS
+85 
-99 EVIWDKVYHGMG
+99 G
-111 DTKAAFAPSHENIVF
+111 DTVTGTAQWQS
-126 AVKGKYSFPG
+126 AVHF
-136 SRPKDLVTFPKINS
+136 N
-150 SKMVHPTE
+150 
-158 KPVGL
+158 
-163 LANLI
+163 
-168 SSVTKPGDLILDPFD
+168 

-224 DFREKVAAIWD
+224 AFREKVAAIWD

-566 SDGET
+566 SGGET

-738 RFLKSVTPE
+738 RFLKAVTPE

>member
-1 MIIQENTI
+1 M
-9 IHGDSL
+9 
-15 TVLRQ
+15 
-20 MEPESV
+20 
-26 DAIITDPPYGINYVS
+26 
-41 QTASIKNDKSPFIW
+41 
-55 FLYDAFRVLKS
+55 RVLATIGFSFSAGVFLAALLPWNGWQLYAAGGVLLLALAWLFAARKQKYFRRGLLILLPLAVS
-66 GEAGRGGLIC
+66 LAYFAGYDHLVRQPIEDRCGAASDFAATVCDWPQATERGARVTVELEGYHRARAVLYGEAELLAARP
-76 FTRWDVEQT
+76 
-85 FIDAMKIAGFNVKS
+85 
-99 EVIWDKVYHGMG
+99 G
-111 DTKAAFAPSHENIVF
+111 DTVTGTAQWQS
-126 AVKGKYSFPG
+126 AVHF
-136 SRPKDLVTFPKINS
+136 N
-150 SKMVHPTE
+150 
-158 KPVGL
+158 
-163 LANLI
+163 
-168 SSVTKPGDLILDPFD
+168 

-224 DFREKVAAIWD
+224 AFREKVAAIWD
-235 DARVSGFLTAELTG
+235 DPRVSGFLTAELTG

-566 SDGET
+566 SGGET

-625 VQTIYLPDIEDEY
+625 VQTVYLPDIEDEY

-662 ADTLGDTVLTIYP
+662 ADTLGDTVLTLYP

-738 RFLKSVTPE
+738 RFLKAVMPE

>member
-1 MIIQENTI
+1 M
-9 IHGDSL
+9 
-15 TVLRQ
+15 
-20 MEPESV
+20 
-26 DAIITDPPYGINYVS
+26 
-41 QTASIKNDKSPFIW
+41 
-55 FLYDAFRVLKS
+55 RVLATIGFSFSAGVFLAALLPWNGWQLYAAGGVLLLALAWLFAARKQKYFRRGLLILLS
-66 GEAGRGGLIC
+66 LAVSLAYFAGYDHLVRQTIEDRCGAASDFTATVCDWPQATERGARVTVELEGYHRARAVLYGEAELLAARP
-76 FTRWDVEQT
+76 
-85 FIDAMKIAGFNVKS
+85 
-99 EVIWDKVYHGMG
+99 G
-111 DTKAAFAPSHENIVF
+111 DTVTGTAQWQSAAH
-126 AVKGKYSFPG
+126 
-136 SRPKDLVTFPKINS
+136 
-150 SKMVHPTE
+150 
-158 KPVGL
+158 
-163 LANLI
+163 
-168 SSVTKPGDLILDPFD
+168 FD

-224 DFREKVAAIWD
+224 AFREKVAAIWD
-235 DARVSGFLTAELTG
+235 DPRVSGFLTAELTG

-566 SDGET
+566 SGGET

-690 LASAGDFDLLI
+690 LANAGDFDLLI

>member
-1 MIIQENTI
+1 M
-9 IHGDSL
+9 
-15 TVLRQ
+15 
-20 MEPESV
+20 
-26 DAIITDPPYGINYVS
+26 
-41 QTASIKNDKSPFIW
+41 
-55 FLYDAFRVLKS
+55 RVLATIGFSFSAGVFLAALLPWTGWQLYAAGGVLLLALAWLFAARKQKYFRRGLLILLPLAVS
-66 GEAGRGGLIC
+66 LAYFAGYDHLVRQPIENRCGAASDFAATVCDWPQATEHGAKITVELEGYHRARAVLYGEAELLAARP
-76 FTRWDVEQT
+76 
-85 FIDAMKIAGFNVKS
+85 
-99 EVIWDKVYHGMG
+99 G
-111 DTKAAFAPSHENIVF
+111 DTVTGTAQWQSAAH
-126 AVKGKYSFPG
+126 
-136 SRPKDLVTFPKINS
+136 
-150 SKMVHPTE
+150 
-158 KPVGL
+158 
-163 LANLI
+163 
-168 SSVTKPGDLILDPFD
+168 FD

-224 DFREKVAAIWD
+224 AFREKVAAIWD
-235 DARVSGFLTAELTG
+235 DPRVSGFLTAELTG

-375 LSPRLYKLLT
+375 LSSRLYKLLT
-385 GWYKGKCRPLRTAL
+385 GWYKGKCRPLRAAL

-446 MAAFVTVL
+446 MAAFVTAL
-454 LGFVWL
+454 LGFLWL

-566 SDGET
+566 SGGET

-625 VQTIYLPDIEDEY
+625 VQTVYLPDIEDEY

-738 RFLKSVTPE
+738 RFLKAVMPE

>member
-1 MIIQENTI
+1 M
-9 IHGDSL
+9 
-15 TVLRQ
+15 
-20 MEPESV
+20 
-26 DAIITDPPYGINYVS
+26 
-41 QTASIKNDKSPFIW
+41 
-55 FLYDAFRVLKS
+55 RVLATIGFSFSAGVFLAALLPWNGWQLYAAGGILLLALAWLFAARKQKYFRRGLLILLPLAVS
-66 GEAGRGGLIC
+66 LAYFAGYDHLVRQPIEDRCGAASDFAATVCDWPQATERGARVTVELEGYHRARAVLYGEAELLAARP
-76 FTRWDVEQT
+76 
-85 FIDAMKIAGFNVKS
+85 
-99 EVIWDKVYHGMG
+99 G
-111 DTKAAFAPSHENIVF
+111 DTVTGTAQWQSAAH
-126 AVKGKYSFPG
+126 
-136 SRPKDLVTFPKINS
+136 
-150 SKMVHPTE
+150 
-158 KPVGL
+158 
-163 LANLI
+163 
-168 SSVTKPGDLILDPFD
+168 FD

-224 DFREKVAAIWD
+224 AFREKVAAIWD
-235 DARVSGFLTAELTG
+235 DPRVSGFLTAELTG

-375 LSPRLYKLLT
+375 LSPRLYKLLA
-385 GWYKGKCRPLRTAL
+385 GWYKGKCRPLRAAL

-469 SWALVRYILW
+469 SWVLVRYILW

-566 SDGET
+566 SGGET

-713 VETYALPDIEV
+713 METYALPNIEV

-738 RFLKSVTPE
+738 RFLKAVTPE

>member
-1 MIIQENTI
+1 M
-9 IHGDSL
+9 
-15 TVLRQ
+15 
-20 MEPESV
+20 
-26 DAIITDPPYGINYVS
+26 
-41 QTASIKNDKSPFIW
+41 
-55 FLYDAFRVLKS
+55 RVLATIGFSFSAGVFLAALLPWTGWQLYAAGGVLLLALAWLFAARKQKYFRRGLLILLPLAVS
-66 GEAGRGGLIC
+66 LAYFAGYDHLVRQPIEDRCGAASDFAATVCDWPQATERGAKITVELEGYHRARAVLYGEAELLAARP
-76 FTRWDVEQT
+76 
-85 FIDAMKIAGFNVKS
+85 
-99 EVIWDKVYHGMG
+99 G
-111 DTKAAFAPSHENIVF
+111 DTVTGTAQWQSAAH
-126 AVKGKYSFPG
+126 
-136 SRPKDLVTFPKINS
+136 
-150 SKMVHPTE
+150 
-158 KPVGL
+158 
-163 LANLI
+163 
-168 SSVTKPGDLILDPFD
+168 FD

-224 DFREKVAAIWD
+224 AFREKVAAIWD
-235 DARVSGFLTAELTG
+235 DPRVSGFLTAELTG

-385 GWYKGKCRPLRTAL
+385 GWYKGKCRPLRAAL

-566 SDGET
+566 SGGET

-662 ADTLGDTVLTIYP
+662 ADTLGDTILTIYP

-738 RFLKSVTPE
+738 RFLKAVMPE

-765 LQRLLAVGADIWRTD
+765 LQRLLAIGADIWRTD